1 MCARE
6 PPGVATAASRLGS
19 ISARGT
25 AVDRA
30 QLGDLM
36 SDADRPEFSV
46 WVFWPDRHDPVLR
59 FISIAEALT
68 VTRRVIA
75 EVGLVTGSSG
85 TRAEPEKVIITDGGD
100 HTVFEWRPKEG
111 AVWPR
116 PVPGESGMPETDLL
130 RSIIERS
137 VRQAI
142 ESRDLREVE
151 RHVADDI
158 LEQLRRAHLK
168 IAPISE
174 PPRNDDD

>member
-1 MCARE
+1 
-6 PPGVATAASRLGS
+6 
-19 ISARGT
+19 
-25 AVDRA
+25 
-30 QLGDLM
+30 M
-36 SDADRPEFSV
+36 SEADRPEFSV

-59 FISIAEALT
+59 FISIGEAMT

-75 EVGLVTGSSG
+75 EVGLVCGSSG

-111 AVWPR
+111 VVWPR
-116 PVPGESGMPETDLL
+116 LPVKKTRGESDMPETDLL
-130 RSIIERS
+130 RSIIERA